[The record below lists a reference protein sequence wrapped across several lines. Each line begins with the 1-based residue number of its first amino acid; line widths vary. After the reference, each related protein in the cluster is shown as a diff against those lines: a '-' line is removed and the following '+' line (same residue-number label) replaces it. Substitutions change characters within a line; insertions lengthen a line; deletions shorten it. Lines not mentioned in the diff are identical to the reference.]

1 METGPIVDTDRI
13 TITKGDIS
21 ADLWLSGTVNENPA
35 YSFTAKVFDV
45 GSRYGLDG
53 GQISKL
59 TVWHSG
65 NEVASYDRGWD
76 TPPRTQDDR
85 RAVETIKSSFRE
97 REQTHGPDTTVRM
110 DLQWRRAAGRSRNTD
125 DTGRER

>member
-13 TITKGDIS
+13 TINKGD
-21 ADLWLSGTVNENPA
+21 AKNDLWVSGTINETPA

-45 GSRYGLDG
+45 GSKYGLDG

-59 TVWHSG
+59 TVWHDG

-76 TPPRTQDDR
+76 NQPQTDADK
-85 RAVETIKSSFRE
+85 RAVEIIKTSFAE
-97 REQTHGPDTTVRM
+97 REQTQSPDTIRI
-110 DLQWRRAAGRSRNTD
+110 DLQWRRATGRGRNAD

>member
-59 TVWHSG
+59 TVWHNG
-65 NEVASYDRGWD
+65 NEVAS
-76 TPPRTQDDR
+76 
-85 RAVETIKSSFRE
+85 
-97 REQTHGPDTTVRM
+97 
-110 DLQWRRAAGRSRNTD
+110 
-125 DTGRER
+125 